1 MEEKVIKIIIDKT
14 QADTSIK
21 SVKKEVTETNEVTKG
36 LTGTLDQ
43 MSGGAITAFK
53 SLRAGL
59 TTAIGGFNS
68 LKVAIIGTGIGALI
82 IAILAVKEAFTSSE
96 EGQNKFAKIMGV
108 IGSITGNLSDLLSD
122 LGMKIIEVFEN
133 PKKAIT
139 DFANLIKDNIVNRF
153 NGLLELIPEL
163 GRAIT
168 LLFKGEFTKAG
179 EVAANASAKVALG
192 VDNIVQKTK
201 EATQSTKDFIAELQR
216 EARIASQIADNRAK
230 ADKLDRGL
238 IVERSVADRNRAEL
252 LEKAQQ
258 RGVFTIK
265 ERTKFLQDASK
276 IDEDITNK
284 EIKSAK
290 LRFNAIVEENKLSK
304 SNKEALDA
312 EANAKAKII
321 DLETARLR
329 KQKLVTSQI
338 TGLIEQEAAAN
349 KTAFDARKKILDDEE
364 KIKIDKA
371 NLEAKNETDRLSK
384 IEQIQNAF
392 KIKNEALEDE
402 QQIEKLERQFERDL
416 IELERLEATELQKF
430 ELKKYYTKLIAD
442 EQKKIIDDFN
452 KEENQIELN
461 KEDARLKDALDRINL
476 EDKVAEAKKNIL
488 NQGFALLVD
497 LAGRGSAIGKGIAV
511 TQATISGIEGVQNA
525 FTTAQ
530 KSPITALF
538 PAYPLIQAG
547 IAGAFSAVQVKNI
560 LSTRQGGTGGGAGA
574 STGGGN
580 QVAPPSF
587 NLVQGTNSNQIA
599 QSLNAQNQTPTRA
612 YVVGSDVTS
621 QQSLDRNKVN
631 IGSI

>member
-201 EATQSTKDFIAELQR
+201 EATESTKKFIAESER
-216 EARIASQIADNRAK
+216 EAKIASKIADNRAK
-230 ADKLDRGL
+230 ADELDRKL
-238 IVERSVADRNRAEL
+238 IVQRSIADRNRADL

-560 LSTRQGGTGGGAGA
+560 LSTRQGGTGGGVGA
-574 STGGGN
+574 SVGGSN

>member
-201 EATQSTKDFIAELQR
+201 EATESTKKFIAESER
-216 EARIASQIADNRAK
+216 EAKIASKIADNRAK
-230 ADKLDRGL
+230 ADELDRKL
-238 IVERSVADRNRAEL
+238 IVQRSIADRNRADL